1 VSEELA
7 RYRRVASGPWRL
19 RTGLAAHVRS
29 LAELPA
35 RARDVRTAGA
45 RLPAALTGGAIL
57 DLVGSRLREALEA
70 AGRSQPVTGARPR
83 SAAAPGWRPEP
94 GPFPVGGPPLAAPF
108 DPGPPG
114 GAVPPA
120 PPPRQRQPAAAP
132 GRWPTSAPRPSQPP
146 AAAAA
151 PGPPPNPPT
160 ATSEPARPAAGTAL
174 EFARAARQRAEDP
187 RPALDS
193 LLRSYSTSPGL
204 PGRSRQAEPDPTAAS
219 EPDGPPHPAPAN
231 AGPSVRAWPEA
242 AADRAVR
249 QLRAVAAP
257 GAVPFRAQ
265 QRVATAVPE
274 KVEIQN
280 VFNVEVHAAAGVAD
294 LDDLAEQLAAVLRE
308 QALQHGVDV
317 V

>member
-19 RTGLAAHVRS
+19 RTGLAAHIRS

-57 DLVGSRLREALEA
+57 DLVGSRLREALDA
-70 AGRSQPVTGARPR
+70 AGRSQPGIGARPR
-83 SAAAPGWRPEP
+83 TAATPGWRAEP
-94 GPFPVGGPPLAAPF
+94 GHFSVSGPPLAAPV
-108 DPGPPG
+108 DPVPPG
-114 GAVPPA
+114 GPVPPG

-151 PGPPPNPPT
+151 PGPPPDPPA
-160 ATSEPARPAAGTAL
+160 ATSEPPRPAADAGL
-174 EFARAARQRAEDP
+174 ENARAARQPAEHP

-204 PGRSRQAEPDPTAAS
+204 PGRSRQAEPDHTAAS
-219 EPDGPPHPAPAN
+219 EPDGPPHQAPAN
-231 AGPSVRAWPEA
+231 DGPSVRAWPEA
-242 AADRAVR
+242 AADRVVR

-257 GAVPFRAQ
+257 GTVPFSAQ
-265 QRVATAVPE
+265 QRVVTAVPE
-274 KVEIQN
+274 KLEIQN
-280 VFNVEVHAAAGVAD
+280 VFNVEVHATAGVAD

-317 V
+317 A